1 MKKRFVF
8 ILVSFFVL
16 FLMLTFV
23 SAFSFQDF
31 FQKISGKTVE
41 TTETATET
49 NENALSVETLVKN
62 NKCASYS
69 SAFQDVIVK
78 KDVLTF
84 TDNIITASANI
95 NLLCNSDRKTFQDSL
110 PSLLEKRSE
119 LLLETIIKDPE
130 KALSVKELPSSITS
144 KLSFNQREILIEKRG
159 SFDGTLDVI
168 HVDDFENKKS
178 SFIHSIRKG
187 TKIYTLHS
195 SEELPVMTSGANIK
209 VNGLALEN
217 EIAVAKKGFNV
228 LSV

>member
-16 FLMLTFV
+16 FLMLSFI
-23 SAFSFQDF
+23 SSFSFPEL
-31 FQKISGKTVE
+31 FQKISGKTAE

-144 KLSFNQREILIEKRG
+144 KLSSPGIYLINSCFAASLNANSDSAEHA
-159 SFDGTLDVI
+159 I
-168 HVDDFENKKS
+168 
-178 SFIHSIRKG
+178 
-187 TKIYTLHS
+187 KI
-195 SEELPVMTSGANIK
+195 
-209 VNGLALEN
+209 
-217 EIAVAKKGFNV
+217 
-228 LSV
+228 